1 MSKAKQFTARNGYSL
16 RNGCGLKVT
25 KITRKTIF
33 ADEETIVTFS
43 TGKKPWKETMFLME
57 LKELI
62 KEIGYPTKQVFNFSE
77 TRLLLKKMPD
87 NIYIQRT
94 VEQQLQHKMWI
105 S

>member
-1 MSKAKQFTARNGYSL
+1 MSKAKQFTARNGYNL
-16 RNGCGLKVT
+16 RNRCGLKVT

-33 ADEETIVTFS
+33 AAEETIVAFS
-43 TGKKPWKETMFLME
+43 TGKKPWKQTMFLME

-77 TRLLLKKMPD
+77 TRLLLKMPN

-94 VEQQLQHKMWI
+94 VEQQPQHKMWI